1 MINIKKIIFKNAIWE
16 AKNAKFHA
24 DFESVGKVAKR
35 HMRKKVISEK
45 VTENGVFDFFTMC
58 KSFRPIPSFG

>member
-24 DFESVGKVAKR
+24 DFASVGKVAKR
-35 HMRKKVISEK
+35 HMRKKLAAK
-45 VTENGVFDFFTMC
+45 
-58 KSFRPIPSFG
+58 K